1 MSDKN
6 SRLNA
11 VLEITYAMPYATSMT
26 DTLKEIWACDV
37 FGRQQMEES
46 LSKSAFKAI
55 KKTVQTGAELDSATA
70 DVVAA
75 AMKDWAMS
83 KGAKFFSHIFYP
95 MTNATAEK
103 HDGFIVTNSDGNA
116 ITEFTGSLLIKGEL
130 KEDWFDKVSEDGEYV
145 RKDSQFRN
153 MIKPVDAEKG
163 RYHLYVSYAC
173 PWAHR
178 TLIFR
183 KLKKLEDIISVSV
196 VHPFMDNQGWDFK
209 DDYPSATGDTLY
221 NFMRM
226 HEIYTKAQPD
236 YSGIV
241 TVPVLWDKKEET
253 IVNNESSEIIR
264 ILNSAFNH
272 LIDDE
277 ATRALDFYP
286 EEKRSDIDVINSKV
300 YESINNGVYQT
311 GFATTQK
318 SYEKAYNRLF
328 NALDEMEN
336 ILSKQRYLTGDQITE
351 ADWRLFVTL
360 IRFDAVYV
368 GHFKCNKK
376 RIYDYPNLYNFML
389 ELYQWQGVADTTN
402 FDHIKYH
409 YYYSHDMI
417 NPTQIVPLGPEQ
429 NLNQKHNRE
438 KF

>member
-1 MSDKN
+1 M
-6 SRLNA
+6 
-11 VLEITYAMPYATSMT
+11 
-26 DTLKEIWACDV
+26 
-37 FGRQQMEES
+37 
-46 LSKSAFKAI
+46 
-55 KKTVQTGAELDSATA
+55 
-70 DVVAA
+70 
-75 AMKDWAMS
+75 
-83 KGAKFFSHIFYP
+83 
-95 MTNATAEK
+95 
-103 HDGFIVTNSDGNA
+103 
-116 ITEFTGSLLIKGEL
+116 SLLINGEL
-130 KEDWFDKVSEDGEYV
+130 KEDWFDKVSDEGEYV
-145 RKDSQFRN
+145 RKDSQFRDV
-153 MIKPVDAEKG
+153 IAAEEAEKD

-183 KLKKLEDIISVSV
+183 KLKKLEGIISFSV

-209 DDYPSATGDTLY
+209 DDYPHATGDTLY

-241 TVPVLWDKKEET
+241 TVPVLWDKKNET

-264 ILNSAFNH
+264 IFNSSFNH
-272 LIDDE
+272 LIDDKE
-277 ATRALDFYP
+277 ARELDLYP
-286 EEKRSDIDVINSKV
+286 KEKRAEIDEINTLI
-300 YESINNGVYQT
+300 YNNINNGVYRT
-311 GFATTQK
+311 GFATSQI
-318 SYEKAYNRLF
+318 SYEKAYTRLF
-328 NALDEMEN
+328 DALEKVED
-336 ILSKQRYLTGDQITE
+336 ILSRKRYLTGNEMSE

-376 RIYDYPNLYNFML
+376 RIADYPNLFNFML
-389 ELYQWQGVADTTN
+389 ELYQWPGIAGTTF

-429 NLNQKHNRE
+429 DLTQKHNRRNM
-438 KF
+438 

>member
-1 MSDKN
+1 M
-6 SRLNA
+6 
-11 VLEITYAMPYATSMT
+11 
-26 DTLKEIWACDV
+26 
-37 FGRQQMEES
+37 
-46 LSKSAFKAI
+46 
-55 KKTVQTGAELDSATA
+55 
-70 DVVAA
+70 
-75 AMKDWAMS
+75 
-83 KGAKFFSHIFYP
+83 
-95 MTNATAEK
+95 
-103 HDGFIVTNSDGNA
+103 
-116 ITEFTGSLLIKGEL
+116 SLLIKGEL
-130 KEDWFDKVSEDGEYV
+130 KEDWFDKVSDDGEYV

-153 MIKPVDAEKG
+153 MIKPDDAEKG

-183 KLKKLEDIISVSV
+183 KLKKLEDMISISV

-241 TVPVLWDKKEET
+241 TVPVLWDKKQEA

-264 ILNSAFNH
+264 ILNTSFNH
-272 LIDDE
+272 LIDDQE
-277 ATRALDFYP
+277 TRALDFYP
-286 EEKRSDIDVINSKV
+286 EEKRSEIDIINSKV

-318 SYEKAYNRLF
+318 TYEKAYNRLF
-328 NALDEMEN
+328 NALDEMED
-336 ILSKQRYLTGDQITE
+336 ILSKQRYLTGSQITE

-402 FDHIKYH
+402 LDHIKYH

-417 NPTQIVPLGPEQ
+417 NPTQIIPSGPEQ
-429 NLNQKHNRE
+429 DLKQKHNRE